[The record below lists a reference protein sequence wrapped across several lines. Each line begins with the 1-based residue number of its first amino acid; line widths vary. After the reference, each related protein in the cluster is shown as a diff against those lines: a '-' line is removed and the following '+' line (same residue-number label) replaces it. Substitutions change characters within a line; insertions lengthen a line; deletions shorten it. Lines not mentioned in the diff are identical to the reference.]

1 MNIKKREVS
10 EVVLPKK
17 KIDMTK
23 NEKPKSGMQLLTAMH
38 CASLGEADEYHELI
52 KQSRWHS
59 NEQRKRILC

>member
-23 NEKPKSGMQLLTAMH
+23 KEKPKSGMQLLTAMR

-52 KQSRWHS
+52 KQGG
-59 NEQRKRILC
+59 C

>member
-38 CASLGEADEYHELI
+38 CASLGEAGQYHKLT
-52 KQSRWHS
+52 KWVGDY
-59 NEQRKRILC
+59 KWTK

>member
-10 EVVLPKK
+10 EVVLPKT

-38 CASLGEADEYHELI
+38 CASLGEADEYHKLT
-52 KQSRWHS
+52 K
-59 NEQRKRILC
+59 